1 MTKVD
6 RVECVVC
13 WEHVDFRNVVTC
25 NHGHAVCGSDVERI
39 FQTWIE
45 QPSTT
50 RPRCCDDQ
58 LNLRDCMR
66 VLSRDTLQAYHDRL
80 RALADS
86 AKNAEYTGSDEE
98 DRSFVR
104 DSIKKHEL

>member
-1 MTKVD
+1 M
-6 RVECVVC
+6 VC
-13 WEHVDFRNVVTC
+13 LEHVDFHDVVTC
-25 NHGHAVCGSDVERI
+25 NHGHAVCGGDVEKI

-58 LNLRDCMR
+58 LTLRDCMR
-66 VLSRDTLQAYHDRL
+66 LLSRDTLQAYHDRL

-86 AKNAEYTGSDEE
+86 AKNAEYTDFDEE